1 MKYTLIF
8 AKELTPD
15 GTKFDVF
22 NCLNIMQNRE
32 FLQELKFGVG
42 DGVLNYYMYNYL
54 MAVEKEKFTV
64 SVLNC
69 YILLILFFLLA
80 KFAWSSTC
88 MNGCTEKVLKIKK
101 KKN

>member
-8 AKELTPD
+8 AKELVPD
-15 GTKFDVF
+15 GTRFDVF

-54 MAVEKEKFTV
+54 MAAEKERFTV
-64 SVLNC
+64 SKSNILNNFNSFVC
-69 YILLILFFLLA
+69 F
-80 KFAWSSTC
+80 
-88 MNGCTEKVLKIKK
+88 
-101 KKN
+101 